1 MYILKTIEKI
11 TKRIIKLPKKSQV
24 EVLHFVEFLL
34 SKSGATEEEYNNQKW
49 NRFSLEQA
57 MKGLENDDL
66 PEYYESDL
74 KEKFTK

>member
-1 MYILKTIEKI
+1 MKTIEKI

-34 SKSGATEEEYNNQKW
+34 SKSGATEEEYNQKW

-57 MKGLENDDL
+57 MEGLENDDL
-66 PEYYESDL
+66 PVYYVSDL
-74 KEKFTK
+74 KEKYTK

>member
-1 MYILKTIEKI
+1 MKTIEKF

-34 SKSGATEEEYNNQKW
+34 SKSEATEEKYNNQKW

-57 MKGLENDDL
+57 MKDLENDDL
-66 PEYYESDL
+66 PEYCKSDL
-74 KEKFTK
+74 KKKFTK